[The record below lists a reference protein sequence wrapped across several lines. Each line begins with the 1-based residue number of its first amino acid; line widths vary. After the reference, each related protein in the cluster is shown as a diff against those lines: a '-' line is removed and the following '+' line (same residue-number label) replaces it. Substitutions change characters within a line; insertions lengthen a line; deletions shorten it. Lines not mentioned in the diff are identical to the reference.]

1 MNLVK
6 RPKMSTIIEEEIIQV
21 PAELI
26 AEACTSEEQQVI
38 VHASIGAHPFIEQ
51 NIRLWSTIFLLP
63 KNNAQ
68 KCKLIQSYNI
78 VLYPQWQIIKTNHD
92 HHFTLV
98 FEGLPKDC
106 THFDLVEIIPES
118 GAFESRNIARNNTD
132 VYQIKF

>member
-1 MNLVK
+1 
-6 RPKMSTIIEEEIIQV
+6 MSTIIEEEIIQV

-51 NIRLWSTIFLLP
+51 NIRLWPTIFLLP
-63 KNNAQ
+63 KNNAK

-78 VLYPQWQIIKTNHD
+78 ALYPQWQIIKTNHD

-106 THFDLVEIIPES
+106 THFDLVEIIPEH
-118 GAFESRNIARNNTD
+118 GAFEARNIARNNTD